1 MFDGLSMSVVARAKV
16 ETHDL
21 IRRMAAPRV
30 RMWIVLVVLKF
41 PIDPLFEE
49 LMVVCRKRVAYHE
62 RMRRTWARTAWM
74 PWGRFEPDPPKSPV
88 GEPEVSQSY

>member
-1 MFDGLSMSVVARAKV
+1 MFDGLSMSVVARAKD

-21 IRRMAAPRV
+21 LRRMAAPRV
-30 RMWIVLVVLKF
+30 RMRIILVVLKF

-49 LMVVCRKRVAYHE
+49 LMVVMRVAYHE

-74 PWGRFEPDPPKSPV
+74 AWGRFEPDPPKPPV